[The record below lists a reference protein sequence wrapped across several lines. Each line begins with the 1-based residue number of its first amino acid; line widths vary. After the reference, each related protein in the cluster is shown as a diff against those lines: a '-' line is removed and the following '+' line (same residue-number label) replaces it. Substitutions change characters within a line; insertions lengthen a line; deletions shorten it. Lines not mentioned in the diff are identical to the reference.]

1 MELRN
6 SLIRFDFDIED
17 KILILGV
24 IILDEPHP
32 SEELTNLLYKEKSD
46 FSDLITKL
54 EDKYGV
60 LDVSYGE
67 EELIGYTSYEITEN
81 NVIRILKEI
90 SAFFEK
96 NNIKALETLIH
107 KEEINCEDEEEID
120 EEKENAFEK
129 IEEIYD
135 SILEKNKR

>member
-90 SAFFEK
+90 SVDCLLNSEQKKYLLFMK
-96 NNIKALETLIH
+96 KITL
-107 KEEINCEDEEEID
+107 K
-120 EEKENAFEK
+120 
-129 IEEIYD
+129 
-135 SILEKNKR
+135 L

>member
-96 NNIKALETLIH
+96 NNIKVLETLIH

-135 SILEKNKR
+135 LILEKNKR